1 MNFVLYICGGHLDGK
16 VLMKTT
22 SLPSAVIAAET
33 VLEKLEDDAAIEIKF
48 DDGPGGQKG
57 ERNDD

>member
-1 MNFVLYICGGHLDGK
+1 MNFVLSICGGPRDGK

-22 SLPSAVIAAET
+22 SLPSAVIAAKT

-48 DDGPGGQKG
+48 DDGPVQQ
-57 ERNDD
+57 

>member
-1 MNFVLYICGGHLDGK
+1 MNFVLSICGGPRDGE

-22 SLPSAVIAAET
+22 SLPTAVIAAEI

-48 DDGPGGQKG
+48 DDGPAPQ
-57 ERNDD
+57 